1 MPNVRRRT
9 FLPACYLLGLLAQAA
24 APVVDW
30 DKAKA
35 ETLLHYQSIVRMNT
49 SNPPGNETSV
59 VNYLKD
65 VLDREGISYQ
75 VFALEPSRANL
86 VARLK
91 GNGRKKPILIL
102 GHTDTV
108 GVQPE
113 MWPVDPFGAVRKDG
127 YIWGRGTTDNKDCVT
142 AGLMLMLHLK
152 RLRVPLDRDVIFVAE
167 ASEESSSGPINVGIE
182 YLIKNHWADIEA
194 EYALAEGGFVHSE
207 NGRVRYVEIAATE
220 KVPRRAKLIATGTSG
235 HGSRPRRDNAIVHLS
250 TAVSKVASWE
260 PPMRLNDVT
269 RTFFERLSTISPPEE
284 AARHNGLVDPQK
296 TGAIQ
301 NYFAEHDLGKYS
313 VLRTSISPT
322 ILSGGFRQNV
332 IPSQAEAMLDIR
344 ALPDED
350 MTLFYAEMDRVI
362 GDPAVKIVPSAPGRP
377 PAPPSR
383 LDTEM
388 FRALEAAQRRLY
400 PNAITIPGMVT
411 GATDLAQ
418 LRARG
423 VQAYGVGPRFD
434 EAEFA
439 EHGWHSDVERLSEDS
454 LYELVQFLWYAVL
467 DIAASKQISE
477 R

>member
-1 MPNVRRRT
+1 MPNYRGSI
-9 FLPACYLLGLLAQAA
+9 ALLLLALSAHAA
-24 APVVDW
+24 EPVVDW
-30 DKAKA
+30 EKAKA

-59 VNYLKD
+59 VNYLKA
-65 VLDREGISYQ
+65 VFDREGIPYQ
-75 VFALEPSRANL
+75 VFALEPNRANL

-91 GNGRKKPILIL
+91 GNGTRKPILIL

-113 MWPVDPFGAVRKDG
+113 VWPVDPFGAVRKDG
-127 YIWGRGTTDNKDCVT
+127 FIWGRGTTDNKDCVA

-167 ASEESSSGPINVGIE
+167 ASEEGSSGPVEVGID
-182 YLIKNHWADIEA
+182 YLVKEHWPDIEA
-194 EYALAEGGFVHSE
+194 EFALAEGGFVHSE
-207 NGRVRYVEIAATE
+207 NGRVRFVEIAATE
-220 KVPRRAKLIATGTSG
+220 KVPRRARLVATGTSG
-235 HGSRPRRDNAIVHLS
+235 HGSRPRRDNAVVHLS
-250 TAVSKVASWE
+250 TAVGKIGNWE

-269 RTFFERLSTISPPEE
+269 RTFFERLSTISPPVE
-284 AARHNGLVDPQK
+284 AARYNGLLDPQK
-296 TGAIQ
+296 TAAVQ
-301 NYFAEHDLGKYS
+301 NYFADHDLGKYS
-313 VLRTSISPT
+313 ILRTSISPT
-322 ILSGGFRQNV
+322 MLRGGFRENV

-350 MTLFYAEMDRVI
+350 MTAFYAEMDRVI
-362 GDPAVKIVPSAPGRP
+362 GDSAVKIVPSAPGRP
-377 PAPPSR
+377 SAPPSR
-383 LDTEM
+383 LDTAM

-423 VQAYGVGPRFD
+423 VQAYGIGPRFE

-439 EHGWHSDVERLSEDS
+439 GHGWHSDVERLSEDS
-454 LYELVQFLWYAVL
+454 LYGLVQFLWYAVL
-467 DIAASKQISE
+467 DVAASK
-477 R
+477 

>member
-1 MPNVRRRT
+1 MSSVWFRPFVS
-9 FLPACYLLGLLAQAA
+9 LLTLCAQAA
-24 APVVDW
+24 EPVVDW
-30 DKAKA
+30 ETAKA
-35 ETLLHYQSIVRMNT
+35 ETLLHYQSIVRINT

-59 VNYLKD
+59 VNYLKS

-75 VFALEPSRANL
+75 IFAREPSRANL

-91 GNGRKKPILIL
+91 GNGKKKPIMIL

-108 GVQPE
+108 GVQPKV
-113 MWPVDPFGAVRKDG
+113 WPVDPFGAVRKDG
-127 YIWGRGTTDNKDCVT
+127 FIWGRGTTDNKDGVA
-142 AGLMLMLHLK
+142 AGLMLILHLK
-152 RLRVPLDRDVIFVAE
+152 RLRVPLDRDVIYVAE
-167 ASEESSSGPINVGIE
+167 ASEESATGATNVGID
-182 YLIKNHWADIEA
+182 YLVNEHWTDIEA

-207 NGRVRYVEIAATE
+207 NGRVRFVEVAATE

-235 HGSRPRRDNAIVHLS
+235 HGSRPRRDNAIAHLS
-250 TAVSKVASWE
+250 TAVSKVANWE

-284 AARHNGLVDPQK
+284 AARYNGLFDPQK

-313 VLRTSISPT
+313 ILRTSISPT
-322 ILSGGFRQNV
+322 ILTAGFRENV

-350 MTLFYAEMDRVI
+350 MAKFYAQMDRVI
-362 GDPAVKIVPSAPGRP
+362 GDPAVKIVPSPPGRP
-377 PAPPSR
+377 AAPPSR

-400 PNAITIPGMVT
+400 PGAITVPGMVT

-418 LRARG
+418 LRAKG
-423 VQAYGVGPRFD
+423 VQAYGIGPRFD
-434 EAEFA
+434 EKEFA

-454 LYELVQFLWYAVL
+454 LYGLVQFMWYSVL
-467 DIAASKQISE
+467 EVAAAK
-477 R
+477 

>member
-1 MPNVRRRT
+1 MANVCRRI
-9 FLPACYLLGLLAQAA
+9 FLPTFFLVSLPAWAA
-24 APVVDW
+24 EVVVDW

-91 GNGRKKPILIL
+91 GNGRKKPVLIL

-127 YIWGRGTTDNKDCVT
+127 YIWGRGTTDNKDCVA
-142 AGLMLMLHLK
+142 AGLMLMLQLK
-152 RLRVPLDRDVIFVAE
+152 RLRVPLDRDVIYVAE
-167 ASEESSSGPINVGIE
+167 ASEESSSGPISVGID
-182 YLIKNHWADIEA
+182 YLIKEHWPDIEA

-207 NGRVRYVEIAATE
+207 NGRVRFVEIAATE

-250 TAVSKVASWE
+250 TAVSKIANWE

-284 AARHNGLVDPQK
+284 AARYNGLVDPQK
-296 TGAIQ
+296 TAAIQ
-301 NYFAEHDLGKYS
+301 NYFADHDLGKYS
-313 VLRTSISPT
+313 ILRTSISPT
-322 ILSGGFRQNV
+322 IVSGGFRENV

-350 MTLFYAEMDRVI
+350 MTRFYAQMDRVI

-377 PAPPSR
+377 AAPPSR

-418 LRARG
+418 LRAKG
-423 VQAYGVGPRFD
+423 VQAYGIGPRFD

-454 LYELVQFLWYAVL
+454 LYGLVQFMWYAVL
-467 DIAASKQISE
+467 DIAASK
-477 R
+477 

>member
-1 MPNVRRRT
+1 MPNVRRRI
-9 FLPACYLLGLLAQAA
+9 FLPIFFLLALSTRAA
-24 APVVDW
+24 EPVVDW

-35 ETLLHYQSIVRMNT
+35 ETLLHYQSILRMNT
-49 SNPPGNETSV
+49 SNPPGNESSV

-65 VLDREGISYQ
+65 ALDHEGISYQ
-75 VFALEPSRANL
+75 VFAFEPSRANL

-91 GNGRKKPILIL
+91 GNGRKKPVLIL

-113 MWPVDPFGAVRKDG
+113 KWPVDPFGAVRQDG
-127 YIWGRGTTDNKDCVT
+127 YVWGRGTTDNKDCVA
-142 AGLMLMLHLK
+142 AGLMLMLQLK
-152 RLRVPLDRDVIFVAE
+152 RLRVPLDRDVIYVAE
-167 ASEESSSGPINVGIE
+167 ANEESSSGPSSVGID
-182 YLIKNHWADIEA
+182 YLIKEHWPDIEA
-194 EYALAEGGFVHSE
+194 EYALAEGGVVHSE
-207 NGRVRYVEIAATE
+207 NGRVRFVEIAATE

-250 TAVSKVASWE
+250 TAVSKIANWE

-284 AARHNGLVDPQK
+284 ASRYNGLVDPQK
-296 TGAIQ
+296 TAAIQ
-301 NYFAEHDLGKYS
+301 NYFADHDPGKYS
-313 VLRTSISPT
+313 VLRTAISPT
-322 ILSGGFRQNV
+322 MLTGGFRQNV

-350 MTLFYAEMDRVI
+350 MTTFYAEMDRVI
-362 GDPAVKIVPSAPGRP
+362 SDPAVKIVPSAPGRP
-377 PAPPSR
+377 SAPPSR

-400 PNAITIPGMVT
+400 PNAITIPGMLT
-411 GATDLAQ
+411 GASDLAQ
-418 LRARG
+418 LRAKG
-423 VQAYGVGPRFD
+423 VQAYGIGPRFD

-454 LYELVQFLWYAVL
+454 LYGLAQFMWYVVL
-467 DIAASKQISE
+467 DIAASK
-477 R
+477 

>member
-1 MPNVRRRT
+1 MPHFRRRIFWPT
-9 FLPACYLLGLLAQAA
+9 LFLLALSAQAA
-24 APVVDW
+24 EPVVDW

-49 SNPPGNETSV
+49 SNPAGNETSV

-75 VFALEPSRANL
+75 VFALEPGRANL

-91 GNGRKKPILIL
+91 GNGRRKPVLIL

-127 YIWGRGTTDNKDCVT
+127 YIWGRGTTDNKDCVA
-142 AGLMLMLHLK
+142 AGLMLMLQLK
-152 RLRVPLDRDVIFVAE
+152 RLRVPLDRDVIYVAE
-167 ASEESSSGPINVGIE
+167 ASEESSSGPTGVGID
-182 YLIKNHWADIEA
+182 YLVKEHWPDIEA

-235 HGSRPRRDNAIVHLS
+235 HGSRTRRDNAIVHLS
-250 TAVSKVASWE
+250 TAVSKIANWE

-269 RTFFERLSTISPPEE
+269 RTFFERLSTISPPDE
-284 AARHNGLVDPQK
+284 AARYKGLIDPQK
-296 TGAIQ
+296 TSAIQ
-301 NYFAEHDLGKYS
+301 NYFADHDLGKYS

-322 ILSGGFRQNV
+322 IISGGFRQNV

-350 MTLFYAEMDRVI
+350 MTKFFAQMDRVI
-362 GDPAVKIVPSAPGRP
+362 GDPAVRIVPSATGRP
-377 PAPPSR
+377 PAAPSR

-400 PNAITIPGMVT
+400 PNAITVPGMVT

-423 VQAYGVGPRFD
+423 VQAYGIGPRFD
-434 EAEFA
+434 ETEFA

-454 LYELVQFLWYAVL
+454 LYGLAQFLWYAVL
-467 DIAASKQISE
+467 DVAASK
-477 R
+477 